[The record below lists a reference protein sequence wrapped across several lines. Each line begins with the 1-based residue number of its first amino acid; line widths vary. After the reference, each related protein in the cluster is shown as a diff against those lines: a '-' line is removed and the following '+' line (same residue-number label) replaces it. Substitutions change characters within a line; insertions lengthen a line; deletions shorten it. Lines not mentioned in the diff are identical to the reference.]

1 MMRVLL
7 LICSC
12 LVLCLQMN
20 AQVITYDNAKKKAQ
34 KSFDDAQMAI
44 REYRM
49 LDAVDLLK
57 DAVRQEPGFTDAYGQ
72 MVITYVEL
80 KKYKE
85 AITNF
90 ETLKSLDSP
99 SIRPALLA
107 YSKAVAGEGRFAD
120 ALSAVTLYSQTG
132 KIRSEKA
139 EALIKT
145 YTFAAKAAAKPVP
158 FKPRNLGDS
167 VNSKDPEYFP
177 SLTIDGRTLVFTRR
191 VNSKNEDFYVSEK
204 DDSLGW
210 MPAYS
215 IGAPVN
221 SANNEGAQ
229 NVSLDGNMLV
239 FTGCDFP
246 GGRGSCDIYFTIR
259 TEEGLWVDPMNL
271 GSPINTR
278 AWESQPSLSAD
289 KQTLYFARETQDA
302 GSDIFMSKM
311 QPNGKWGYP
320 ERLDSN
326 INTRGREATPFIHPD
341 NQTLYFSSNG
351 HPGFGD
357 MDIFISRRQP
367 DGSWGPA
374 VNLGYPINTA
384 DEDASLV
391 VAADGKT
398 AYFASDRSDS
408 RGQLDLYSFELYPE
422 VRPLKTLYVSG
433 FVYDAKTQKRLIAN
447 IETYDL
453 ATGQV
458 AATIRT
464 DKVGN
469 FMAPLPTGK
478 DYAFSVNRKGY
489 LFYSDN
495 FSLKNVS
502 PDSSFYREIPLQPL
516 DTSAVLVLHNIFF
529 ETRQFTLK
537 TGSELELNRLV
548 ALLRENP
555 TVTIEI
561 SGHTDNIGN
570 TKDNV
575 LLSERR
581 AQAVVKYLV
590 DKGIPAERLQ
600 AKGYGETKPVAD
612 NMSAAGRAENRRT
625 ELKIL
630 TL

>member
-12 LVLCLQMN
+12 LVLCLEMN

-34 KSFDDAQMAI
+34 KSFDDAQMAV

-90 ETLKSLDSP
+90 ETLKSLDSA

-107 YSKAVAGEGRFAD
+107 YSKALAGEGRFAE
-120 ALSAVTLYSQTG
+120 ALTAVTLYSQTG
-132 KIRSEKA
+132 KTRSEKA
-139 EALIKT
+139 EALIRT

-167 VNSKDPEYFP
+167 INSKDPEYFP
-177 SLTIDGRTLVFTRR
+177 SLTIDGRMLVFTRR

-221 SANNEGAQ
+221 SSNNEGAQ

-239 FTGCDFP
+239 YTGCDFP

-259 TEEGLWVDPMNL
+259 TEEGLWVEPMNM

-326 INTRGREATPFIHPD
+326 INTYGREATPFIHPD

-351 HPGFGD
+351 HQGFGD
-357 MDIFISRRQP
+357 MDIFVSRRQA

-384 DEDASLV
+384 DEDASLI

-433 FVYDAKTQKRLIAN
+433 FVYDAKSKKRLIAN

-502 PDSSFYREIPLQPL
+502 PDSSFYREIALQPL

-529 ETRQFTLK
+529 DTRQFSLK
-537 TGSELELNRLV
+537 PGSELELNRLV

-570 TKDNV
+570 TKDNI

-590 DKGIPAERLQ
+590 DKGIAVERLQ

-612 NMSAAGRAENRRT
+612 NMTAAGRAENRRT

-630 TL
+630 SL